1 MNIARALTI
10 AGSDCS
16 GGAGIQA
23 DLKTFQAFGVYGASV
38 ITAIVSENTVEVSGV
53 HPVEPAVVSEQ
64 IDACLSDTG
73 ADAVKTGMLVS
84 AEIVRT
90 VSIKL
95 KEYGVKHLVVDPVLE
110 ASTGGILLGDDCL
123 ETLIHE
129 VLSLAEV
136 VTPNRRE
143 AEKLVGFS
151 IRTDTELRD
160 ASAAIGEMGPDLV
173 IITGGDDSEGGGLAI
188 DWAWDGKSLVILDS
202 PRIPG
207 ISPHGTG
214 CAFSAAITA
223 LLARGLKPAEAAR
236 EAKDYIYE
244 AIRSAPTI
252 GHGRGPVN
260 HAAVLKTGDVL

>member
-23 DLKTFQAFGVYGASV
+23 DLKTFQTFGVYGASV

-84 AEIVRT
+84 AET
-90 VSIKL
+90 VEAVADKL
-95 KEYGVKHLVVDPVLE
+95 REHGVNHLVVDPVIG
-110 ASTGGILLGDDCL
+110 ASTGGTLLDEDGLDILICNLL
-123 ETLIHE
+123 P
-129 VLSLAEV
+129 LAEV

-143 AEKLVGFS
+143 AEKLVGFK

-160 ASAAIGEMGPDLV
+160 AGAAIGEMGPDLV
-173 IITGGDDSEGGGLAI
+173 IITGGDDSEGGGLCI
-188 DWAWDGKSLVILDS
+188 DWAWDGKSWVILDS
-202 PRIPG
+202 PRVPG

-214 CAFSAAITA
+214 CTFSAAITA
-223 LLARGLKPAEAAR
+223 LLAKGLKPAEAAR

-244 AIRSAPTI
+244 AIKSAPTI
-252 GHGRGPVN
+252 GRGRGPVN
-260 HAAVLKTGDVL
+260 HLVGLKTGDAL